1 MKPVI
6 VLLVSMAWASTGA
19 QYYQGLIDYLENRLL
34 AIEDRMVLWHE
45 QSHRYHTEMLNFKKL
60 TAEMVDA
67 VGKEHRYLWQDLG
80 AAGDRVERAE
90 RELDYL
96 ERATS
101 PRACVDP
108 ADKVHEQGVWRAGT
122 SKRTR
127 EQVEEEEGEWE
138 EVRSE
143 VSDCVD
149 IISSIRSV
157 KILKRVG
164 GAKGVWLRDPR
175 TSKVYVFNGTA
186 GDTVHRFD
194 SLADLSRSPG
204 VERNSSSGGGGDVRL
219 PSAWSGA
226 GTAVYDDYLYHV
238 HRQGSDR
245 RELQVVKYDLL
256 KGVAAATALFP
267 VADSAPVYALNPETA
282 ADLAADEHAVWLL
295 FAAGEDEPNVHLAKM
310 DPDTLD
316 TEQMWDTGC
325 PRANAEAAF
334 VACGTVYVVYNTR
347 PASRSRVQCVFDVNG
362 VVVGEEA
369 PLLYFPRR
377 FGAHASLK
385 YNADERQLYAWDDG
399 YQILYR
405 LNLKRKL
412 LGGAGRG

>member
-1 MKPVI
+1 MSVMKPVF
-6 VLLVSMAWASTGA
+6 VLFVSVTWAFTGA
-19 QYYQGLIDYLENRLL
+19 QHYQGLIDYLENRLL

-45 QSHRYHTEMLNFKKL
+45 QSHRYHAEMLDFKKL

-67 VGKEHRYLWQDLG
+67 VGKEHRYLRQDLG
-80 AAGDRVERAE
+80 ASGLRVERAE
-90 RELDYL
+90 RELDNL
-96 ERATS
+96 ERVTS

-108 ADKVHEQGVWRAGT
+108 ADKVHEQGVWRTGT
-122 SKRTR
+122 SRRTQ
-127 EQVEEEEGEWE
+127 EQVEEKGEWE

-164 GAKGVWLRDPR
+164 GPKGMWLRDPR
-175 TSKVYVFNGTA
+175 SSKVYIFNGTT

-194 SLADLSRSPG
+194 SVPDLSRSSG
-204 VERNSSSGGGGDVRL
+204 FNRSSSDVKL
-219 PSAWSGA
+219 PSAWSGP
-226 GTAVYDDYLYHV
+226 GGAVYNDYLYYV
-238 HRQGSDR
+238 HRGSD

-256 KGVAAATALFP
+256 KGLAADTAMFP
-267 VADSAPVYALNPETA
+267 VAGPAPVYALNPETA
-282 ADLAADEHAVWLL
+282 ADLAADEHALWLL

-316 TEQMWDTGC
+316 TEQMWDTRC
-325 PRANAEAAF
+325 PRENAEAAF

-347 PASRSRVQCVFDVNG
+347 PASRSRVQCVFDVND

-385 YNADERQLYAWDDG
+385 YNAAERQLYAWDDG

-405 LNLKRKL
+405 LNVKRKL
-412 LGGAGRG
+412 LG

>member
-204 VERNSSSGGGGDVRL
+204 VERNSSSGGGGVDVRL

-226 GTAVYDDYLYHV
+226 GAAVYDDYLYHV

-295 FAAGEDEPNVHLAKM
+295 FAAGEDEPNVHLAQM
-310 DPDTLD
+310 GPGHAGHGADPV
-316 TEQMWDTGC
+316 
-325 PRANAEAAF
+325 PRA
-334 VACGTVYVVYNTR
+334 V
-347 PASRSRVQCVFDVNG
+347 RVRRERRG
-362 VVVGEEA
+362 GREEA